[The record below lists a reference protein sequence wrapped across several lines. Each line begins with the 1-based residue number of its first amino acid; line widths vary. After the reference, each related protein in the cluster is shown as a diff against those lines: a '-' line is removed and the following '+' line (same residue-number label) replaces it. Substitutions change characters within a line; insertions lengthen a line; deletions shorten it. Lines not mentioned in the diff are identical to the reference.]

1 MGKIPLPPE
10 IRSAR
15 GFTLIEAVAVL
26 ILIGILA
33 AVAIARVTDN
43 DADERAAEN
52 KLKVHLRHAQ
62 ARAMNSDTP
71 WGVEATG
78 GSYSLLRIDD
88 DGNTVAANFPGEE
101 GAIDFP
107 SGISA
112 TFKVFFDGWGRPHS
126 DVPSVDTAIDETDE
140 TITINIGSGISI
152 TPETGFIP

>member
-1 MGKIPLPPE
+1 MGKIPLPSE

-43 DADERAAEN
+43 EADERAAEN

-62 ARAMNSDTP
+62 ARAMNSEIP
-71 WGVEATG
+71 WGVHSDG
-78 GSYSLLRIDD
+78 GSYFLFY
-88 DGNTVAANFPGEE
+88 GNDPVNNKARFSGDE
-101 GAIDFP
+101 DLSVSFP
-107 SGISA
+107 SGVSA
-112 TFKVFFDGWGRPHS
+112 SFTVSFDGWGRPYNS
-126 DVPSVDTAIDETDE
+126 ENQSSATLLSTAM
-140 TITINIGSGISI
+140 TINVGSGITI